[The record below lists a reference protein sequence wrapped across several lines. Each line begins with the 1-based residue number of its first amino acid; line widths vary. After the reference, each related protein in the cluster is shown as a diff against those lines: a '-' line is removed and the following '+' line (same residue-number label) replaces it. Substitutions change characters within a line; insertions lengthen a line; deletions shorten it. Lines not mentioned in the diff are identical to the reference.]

1 MYPIVARCP
10 VCQGDMTVTHLRCR
24 ACDTEL
30 VGSFQVSRLG
40 ALAPAQVQ
48 FIELLIKH
56 RANVGKV
63 AEEMKISHPT
73 ARGRLDEIA
82 RQLGY
87 ETEAVDTVTPE
98 QRREILAQVAAGEL
112 SAEEAARRLRG

>member
-10 VCQGDMTVTHLRCR
+10 VCQGEMTVTHLRCR

-30 VGSFQVSRLG
+30 VGAFQVSRLG
-40 ALAPAQVQ
+40 SLSPAQMAFV
-48 FIELLIKH
+48 ELLLKH

-63 AEEMKISHPT
+63 AEEMGVSHPT

-82 RQLGY
+82 RALGY
-87 ETEAVDTVTPE
+87 ETEVVEAISPDR
-98 QRREILAQVAAGEL
+98 RREILAQVAEGTL
-112 SAEEAARRLRG
+112 SAEDAARQLRG